1 MIKDKAITQIIKYEL
16 IGCSFKVLY
25 ENESQNDN
33 LLFDRSPITQKLDYI
48 LKIIVYYELYMNLR
62 LDMKAN
68 LLF

>member
-16 IGCSFKVLY
+16 IGSSFKVLY

>member
-48 LKIIVYYELYMNLR
+48 LKITI
-62 LDMKAN
+62 
-68 LLF
+68 